1 MADTGSMTLN
11 DFEGRYRESFAST
24 SSTFT
29 SISMIIADLAG
40 VMFSF
45 GAGFFFVN
53 LYDPDAINFR
63 SFVTYW
69 PYLPLFILVFYVSA
83 LYPGVSLAPAEEL
96 RRIFIA
102 SLMSHGGVILSR
114 YVNDKA
120 LDIISA
126 AFLLGFLFSTLIIL
140 FCRSLMRTILSKT
153 KLGGIPAVI
162 YGGGSTGQLIV
173 DKLLNNRSLAY
184 VPVLILD
191 DDEETGVSYRG
202 VPIIHDTSLG
212 PQIVKHFNIK
222 VAIVAINKLKRK
234 ELVRLLNYSVS
245 AFRYNVMIPDFFG
258 MTSVWMSAR
267 DFDGVLG
274 LATTQRL
281 KMRWNLA
288 MKRALDLII
297 VICGGIVILPF
308 MLLIA
313 LAVRISSPGK
323 ALYTQMRVG
332 QNGRHFKTYKFRTM
346 MKDADDRLKKLLE
359 SDEDARL
366 EWDVSQKLKNDPRV
380 TKFGAFLRKTS
391 LDEFPQ
397 LINVIK
403 GDMSLVGPRPIV
415 DDEIKKYG
423 DDFQRIFSVK
433 PGITG
438 LWQVSGRSDTNYKDR
453 VSFDTYY
460 LQNWS
465 IWLDLWILYRTIW
478 VVMGHKGAY

>member
-1 MADTGSMTLN
+1 MTL
-11 DFEGRYRESFAST
+11 DEFERRYKKSFMST
-24 SSTFT
+24 SSALT
-29 SISMIIADLAG
+29 STAMIVSDLVG
-40 VMFSF
+40 VMLSF

-53 LYDPDAINFR
+53 LYDPAMINFR

-69 PYLPLFILVFYVSA
+69 PYLPVFILIFQVSA
-83 LYPGVSLAPAEEL
+83 LYPAVSLAPAEEL
-96 RRIFIA
+96 RRIFVA

-126 AFLLGFLFSTLIIL
+126 AFFLGFLFSTLIIL
-140 FCRSLMRTILSKT
+140 ICRSFTRTILSKT

-162 YGGGSTGQLIV
+162 YGCSSTGQLIT
-173 DKLLNNRSLAY
+173 DKLLNNRSLGY

-191 DDEETGVSYRG
+191 ENSSTGDNYRG

-212 PQIVKHFNIK
+212 PQIVKRFNIK
-222 VAIVAINKLKRK
+222 VAIVAMYHLKRK
-234 ELVRLLNYSVS
+234 DLVYLLNYSVS
-245 AFRYNVMIPDFFG
+245 AFRYNVLIPDFFG
-258 MTSVWMSAR
+258 MTSIWMSAR
-267 DFDGVLG
+267 DFDGILG

-281 KMRWNLA
+281 KMRWNLVI
-288 MKRALDLII
+288 KRALDITI

-313 LAVRISSPGK
+313 LVIRLASPGK
-323 ALYTQMRVG
+323 AIYTQDRIG
-332 QNGRHFKTYKFRTM
+332 QNGKHFKTYKFRTM
-346 MKDADDRLKKLLE
+346 TIDAAERLKTLLE
-359 SDEDARL
+359 NSEDARC
-366 EWDVSQKLKNDPRV
+366 EWEETQKLKNDPRV
-380 TKFGAFLRKTS
+380 TKVGMFLRKTS

-397 LINVIK
+397 LINVLK

-415 DDEIKKYG
+415 DNEIKKYG

-460 LQNWS
+460 LQSWS
-465 IWLDLWILYRTIW
+465 IWLDMWILYRTVW
-478 VVMGHKGAY
+478 VVLGHKGAY